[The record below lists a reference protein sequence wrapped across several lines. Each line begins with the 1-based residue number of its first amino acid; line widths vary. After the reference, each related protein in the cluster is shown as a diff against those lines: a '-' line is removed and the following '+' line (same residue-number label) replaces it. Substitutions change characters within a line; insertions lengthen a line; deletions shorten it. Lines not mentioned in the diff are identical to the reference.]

1 MWRTRPLLLLAMAAI
16 IAAVGF
22 SYLNQ
27 VRTRSRTA
35 PKTPAILPDN
45 TASTAQDWSWRQTAN
60 GKTTVEIR
68 AHDFRQVRQPNEFEL
83 QGVELHLFN
92 RDATSYDLVKC
103 AKASFDIGT
112 GVLFSDGEVE
122 ITMNVPADE
131 PPSGK
136 LMVIRSSGVH
146 FETKTGRATTD
157 RAASF
162 EFDRGSGDA
171 VGADYDPQTHELHLL
186 SQVHLLWRGNN
197 PKAPPMHIDT
207 GDLIYKESEAKVYLS
222 PWSKLERDTLT
233 MNGGATVVT
242 LDGGA
247 ISLVEA
253 DNAHGVDA
261 QAARSLDF
269 SAAHLIMNF
278 DGNGQIDHI
287 AGEPDAQLVSASKS
301 GKTSIHT
308 DHIDLRFA
316 VVRQGTVSESQLT
329 EAVAQGHGV
338 VISQPAPDTKAANPE
353 TRILKSDAITMKM
366 RPGGHELD
374 SVATGAPG
382 TLEFL
387 PTQPN
392 RPHRFMTGERIQIAY
407 AAANQIQSVRASN
420 VTTRTENP
428 RLPGAKNAPPPA
440 ITSSKDLNAIFD
452 PKTNQLARLEQWGDF
467 KYESGD
473 RRATAESAVL
483 EQQQNLMTLNRQA
496 RVWDS
501 TGSTSADKIVLNE
514 KDSDFT
520 ADGSVNSVRLPDSNG
535 SSSGMLSANEPM
547 HARADHMQSR
557 DRNREITYRGHA
569 VAWQAANR
577 LQAPVIQIDRVHA
590 SLEAHDGVLSE
601 LIDKKDNSGKD
612 SAKSPVFTVVRA
624 EDLSYNDRD
633 KLAHYT
639 GGVTL
644 DRPGLTVTGRE
655 VFAYLRASDNKGA
668 KPAAQNKPP
677 ADNGSSLDHALAK
690 GAVEIVSTT
699 TARKRVGTS
708 EVAEYYVDDGKVV
721 LEQGKP
727 KLVDSLKGT
736 TSGERLTWFANNDRL
751 LVSGT
756 ASQPASSLLRRK

>member
-83 QGVELHLFN
+83 QGVELHLFS

-112 GVLFSDGEVE
+112 GVLFSDGAVE

-186 SQVHLLWRGNN
+186 SQIHLLWRGNN
-197 PKAPPMHIDT
+197 PKAPPMHIET
-207 GDLIYKESEAKVYLS
+207 GDLVYKENEGKVYLS
-222 PWSKLERDTLT
+222 PWSKLLRDTLT
-233 MNGGATVVT
+233 MDGGPTVVT
-242 LDGGA
+242 LDSGA

-253 DNAHGVDA
+253 DNARGVDA
-261 QAARSLDF
+261 QAERKLDF

-278 DGNGQIDHI
+278 DDNGQIDNI
-287 AGEPDAQLVSASKS
+287 SGQPDAQLISESKS
-301 GKTSIHT
+301 GRTTIHT

-316 VVRQGTVSESQLT
+316 VVRQGTVSDSQLT
-329 EAVAQGHGV
+329 EAVALGHGV

-366 RPGGHELD
+366 RPGGKELD
-374 SVATGAPG
+374 TVATDAPG
-382 TLEFL
+382 TLEFQ
-387 PTQPN
+387 PTQAN
-392 RPHRFMTGERIQIAY
+392 RPHRFMTGERLQIAY

-428 RLPGAKNAPPPA
+428 RPPGAKTAPPPA
-440 ITSSKDLNAIFD
+440 ITSSKDLNANFD

-467 KYESGD
+467 RYESGD
-473 RRATAESAVL
+473 RRATADGAVL
-483 EQQQNLMTLNRQA
+483 EQQQNLMTLNGQA

-557 DRNREITYRGHA
+557 NRNREITYRGHA
-569 VAWQAANR
+569 VAWQDANR
-577 LQAPVIQIDRVHA
+577 LQAPVIQIDRVQA

-601 LIDKKDNSGKD
+601 LIDKKDNSGKG

-668 KPAAQNKPP
+668 KPAAPNKPP

-699 TARKRVGTS
+699 TVRKRVGTS
-708 EVAEYYVDDGKVV
+708 ELAEYYVDDGKVV

>member
-27 VRTRSRTA
+27 VRTRSRAA
-35 PKTPAILPDN
+35 PKTPSILPDN

-83 QGVELHLFN
+83 QGVELHLFS

-112 GVLFSDGEVE
+112 GVLFSDGSVE

-146 FETKTGRATTD
+146 FETKTGRATTE
-157 RAASF
+157 RSASF
-162 EFDRGSGDA
+162 EFDRGSGDS

-186 SQVHLLWRGNN
+186 SQIHLLWRGNN
-197 PKAPPMHIDT
+197 PKAPPMHIET
-207 GDLIYKESEAKVYLS
+207 GDLIYKESEGKVYLS
-222 PWSKLERDTLT
+222 PWAKLERDTLT
-233 MNGGATVVT
+233 MNGGPTVVT
-242 LDGGA
+242 LSGGA

-253 DNAHGVDA
+253 DSGHGTE
-261 QAARSLDF
+261 ARTDRKLDF
-269 SAAHLIMNF
+269 SAAHLILNF
-278 DGNGQIDHI
+278 DDSGEIDHI
-287 AGEPDAQLVSASKS
+287 SGQPDAQLVSESKS
-301 GKTSIHT
+301 GKTTIHT

-338 VISQPAPDTKAANPE
+338 IVSQPAPDTKAANPE

-366 RPGGHELD
+366 RPGGKELETVTTD
-374 SVATGAPG
+374 APG
-382 TLEFL
+382 TLEFQ
-387 PTQPN
+387 PTQTN
-392 RPHRFMTGERIQIAY
+392 RPHRFMTGERLQIAY

-428 RLPGAKNAPPPA
+428 RPPGAKSAPPPA

-452 PKTNQLARLEQWGDF
+452 PKTDQLAQLEQWGDF
-467 KYESGD
+467 HYESGD

-483 EQQQNLMTLNRQA
+483 EQQKNLMTLNGQA

-569 VAWQAANR
+569 VAWQDANR

-590 SLEAHDGVLSE
+590 SLEAHGGVVSE
-601 LIDKKDNSGKD
+601 LIDKKDSSGKGA
-612 SAKSPVFTVVRA
+612 AKSPVFTVVRA
-624 EDLSYNDRD
+624 QDLTYNDRE

-668 KPAAQNKPP
+668 KPPAANAPA

-708 EVAEYYVDDGKVV
+708 EVAEYSVDDGKVV